1 MTTENVGVN
10 IQTAREKNGLSRS
23 ALAEVIGVRA
33 NTVWRWE
40 SGERQPDI
48 DNLYK
53 LAYALKT
60 SVAFFTGEV
69 SDPDLLSSDLDK
81 IINTYVKK
89 QDESELKLPGSSA
102 TSKWD
107 TPATQQTDHTKPSQI
122 IETIARVNRE
132 IEAETKA
139 FEEEEIDIAQI
150 LLKRCLKT
158 LEKESSAYAGDS
170 EKTA

>member
-1 MTTENVGVN
+1 MTPENVGVN

-33 NTVWRWE
+33 NTVWGWE

-89 QDESELKLPGSSA
+89 QDES
-102 TSKWD
+102 
-107 TPATQQTDHTKPSQI
+107 
-122 IETIARVNRE
+122 
-132 IEAETKA
+132 
-139 FEEEEIDIAQI
+139 
-150 LLKRCLKT
+150 
-158 LEKESSAYAGDS
+158 
-170 EKTA
+170 